1 MTKLYKLTT
10 SDHKTRKGRPEE
22 TQWGEG
28 ITHTASGEGGLCGPG
43 WLHAYTHPL
52 LAVLLNPIHAS
63 ISDPVLWECDGD
75 VGEDDHGLKVGC
87 TRLTTRF
94 VIDLPSISTERRVRF
109 AILCAKQVSTD
120 AVFTAWADSWL
131 EVKDR
136 TASTAEAAAR
146 AAEVAARAAE
156 AAARAGTPLD
166 LIALAEEAVKA

>member
-10 SDHKTRKGRPEE
+10 PDHKTRKGHPEE

-28 ITHTASGEGGLCGPG
+28 ITHTASGEGDLCGPG
-43 WLHAYTHPL
+43 WLHAYAHPL

-75 VGEDDHGLKVGC
+75 VGKDDHGLKVGC

-94 VIDLPSISTERRVRF
+94 VVSLPQVSTGQRVRF
-109 AILCAKQVSTD
+109 AILCAKQVCD
-120 AVFTAWADSWL
+120 APAFVVWADNRL
-131 EVKDR
+131 DGKDR
-136 TASTAEAAAR
+136 SEEAVHAAARVAEAAA
-146 AAEVAARAAE
+146 E
-156 AAARAGTPLD
+156 AVEASGKTID